1 MILSKPME
9 QDRQLYE
16 IACLISP
23 VYSEEEAQAFQ
34 QSLKNEVQNLGGF
47 IDPAAGGD
55 GDVIKRWLS
64 HPVKKMTEA
73 YLGSFRFLLSAEKIS
88 ELKSKL
94 NVPQVLRFILVHTK
108 PQPARAYR
116 PRPARLPAR
125 QLAGGPDGQEPITA
139 QGGAVSAR
147 KTVIAPQT
155 NEPASPKQMPPGQA
169 AADIEEIDKRLEEI
183 LGK

>member
-1 MILSKPME
+1 ME

-88 ELKSKL
+88 ELKSEL

-116 PRPARLPAR
+116 PRP
-125 QLAGGPDGQEPITA
+125 A

-155 NEPASPKQMPPGQA
+155 NEPASPKQMPPGQT

>member
-1 MILSKPME
+1 ME

-116 PRPARLPAR
+116 PR
-125 QLAGGPDGQEPITA
+125 

>member
-1 MILSKPME
+1 ME

-94 NVPQVLRFILVHTK
+94 NVQQVLRFILVHTK

-116 PRPARLPAR
+116 PRQA
-125 QLAGGPDGQEPITA
+125 
-139 QGGAVSAR
+139 GGAVSAR